1 MIQIVRAVGL
11 KKETKKMIKLVAPLL
26 LLSLAADVKYV
37 KLIDKVDVGGTN
49 LLVLRGRD
57 ATTRADVIYGRLPD
71 LLTVGLSSKDIT
83 LEKSNVGNL
92 VKVNGKLLVTLRR
105 VDAKQNKSS
114 LESYSNLVLNHLK
127 QVLPSVAPVK

>member
-1 MIQIVRAVGL
+1 
-11 KKETKKMIKLVAPLL
+11 MIKLIAPLL

-37 KLIDKVDVGGTN
+37 KLIDKVDVGGVN

-57 ATTRADVIYGRLPD
+57 ATHRADVIYGRLPD
-71 LLTVGLSSKDIT
+71 LLTVGLKSEDIT
-83 LEKSNVGNL
+83 LEKSKFGNL
-92 VKVNGKLLVTLRR
+92 VKVNDKLLITLRS